1 MKSEHIGKICM
12 VRTENAG
19 VHFGLVAEKDGK
31 EVRLKDARRVW
42 YWEGAATISEL
53 AVNGTKK
60 PKSCK
65 FPCIVESI
73 ELCDVIETIPMTE
86 FAINSLRGVG
96 VWEG

>member
-12 VRTENAG
+12 VRAENAG
-19 VHFGLVAEKDGK
+19 VHFGLVEEKDGK

-42 YWEGAATISEL
+42 YWDGAATISEL
-53 AVNGTKK
+53 AMKGTKK
-60 PKSCK
+60 PQNCK
-65 FPCIVESI
+65 FPCTVESI

-86 FAINSLRGVG
+86 SAISSLRGVA